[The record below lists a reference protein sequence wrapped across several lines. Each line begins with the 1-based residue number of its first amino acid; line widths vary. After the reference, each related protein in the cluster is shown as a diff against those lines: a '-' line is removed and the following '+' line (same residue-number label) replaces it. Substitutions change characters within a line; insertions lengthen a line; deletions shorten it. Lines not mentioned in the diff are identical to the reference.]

1 MTFRDKQQRS
11 DADQQVEK
19 TLQVLEHATG
29 RPPPILPFPAVIT
42 GKVLPKVSWS
52 PRPYA
57 NSRPEVAP
65 GGGGIGGPI
74 ADTPP
79 ICFAPLGGG
88 FIGPDTLPDTDLPDG
103 VWPVRYRWR
112 SVWGNTNSEEL
123 CGWLQRAADN
133 PDAPQQSLEWRDAFT
148 AINTAHLVQDPALD
162 YPYIRTGTLVIM
174 CLGDISQLGSRSQKI
189 GFFFH
194 HMTDVGAAI
203 RCPAPPP
210 PIELTC
216 CTLLGGPPPGFS
228 CNCMLYADCLAI
240 GGIPVGQGPT
250 CNQSNCSTFC
260 NP

>member
-1 MTFRDKQQRS
+1 MTRRMYETNDRPLDEES
-11 DADQQVEK
+11 RL
-19 TLQVLEHATG
+19 TLQLIEHATG
-29 RPPPILPFPAVIT
+29 RPPPTQPFPAIIT
-42 GKVLPKVSWS
+42 GKMLPKPSWS
-52 PRPYA
+52 PRPYP

-65 GGGGIGGPI
+65 EGGGVGGPV

-79 ICFAPLGGG
+79 ECDEAIGG
-88 FIGPDTLPDTDLPDG
+88 FLDPDNLPDTDLPDG

-112 SVWGNTNSEEL
+112 SLWTNLSSEVL
-123 CGWLQRAADN
+123 CGWLRRIHAN
-133 PDAPQQSLEWRDAFT
+133 SPDEFLIWRDAFT
-148 AINTAHLVQDPALD
+148 AINTAHLTQTTAMD
-162 YPYIRTGTLVIM
+162 YPYLHNKTYVIM
-174 CLGDISQLGSRSQKI
+174 CLGDVSQIGSQSQKL

-194 HMTDVGAAI
+194 HMTDAGAAI

-216 CTLLGGPPPGFS
+216 CELLGGPPPGFS

-240 GGIPVGQGPT
+240 GGIPVGRGPT